1 MTATALVTALATEA
15 PAVAARI
22 SGDGSVT
29 IAGMTLDSHRVRTGD
44 LYCCLRG
51 ERADGHDF
59 AADAVGAGATAL
71 LVDHVLDLE
80 ATQLVV
86 PDTRLAVGSLAA
98 TLWGHPSGRMAV
110 VGITGTNGKTTTSY
124 LLAAILER
132 AGWPTGV
139 VGTLT
144 GSFTTPEAPELQARL
159 AEMADAGRRAVA
171 MEVSSHA
178 LALHRVD
185 GTRFAVAVFTNLG
198 HDHLDLHGTVER
210 YFAAKASL
218 FTPDR
223 AAVGVVNVDDVHGRQ
238 LTDAAPIPILPFGL
252 SDAEDL
258 TVGPAGSRFR
268 WRGHEVTLPV
278 GGRFNV
284 ANALAAATAAGALG
298 IADDVIAAGL
308 GEVAP
313 VPGRMEAVDAGQ
325 PFRVVV
331 DFAHTPDALAG
342 LLGELREV
350 TPGRVI
356 AVFGCGGDRDAEK
369 RPLMGRSAAEG
380 ADLVVVTSDNPRSE
394 DPEAIVAAIVAGVPV
409 PRRDVV
415 ITEVDRRRAIARALA
430 EAAAG
435 DVVVIAGKGHETT
448 QTVAGEKR
456 PFDDRAVARELL
468 ESAR

>member
-1 MTATALVTALATEA
+1 MTATALVDAAGATG
-15 PAVAARI
+15 VAARI

-29 IAGMTLDSHRVRTGD
+29 IGGMTLDSNRVRTGD
-44 LYCCLRG
+44 LYCCIRG
-51 ERADGHDF
+51 ERADGHDY
-59 AADAVGAGATAL
+59 AAGAVVAGATAL
-71 LVDHVLDLE
+71 LVDHLLDVG

-86 PDTRLAVGSLAA
+86 PDTRLAVGPLAA
-98 TLWGHPSGRMAV
+98 TFWDHPSDRMAV

-124 LLAAILER
+124 LLAAVLER

-139 VGTLT
+139 LGTLT
-144 GSFTTPEAPELQARL
+144 GSFTTPEAPDLQARL
-159 AEMADAGRRAVA
+159 AEMADSGRRAVA

-198 HDHLDLHGTVER
+198 RDHLDLHGTIER

-218 FTPDR
+218 FTPGR

-238 LTDAAPIPILPFGL
+238 LADAAAIPIVPFGL
-252 SDAEDL
+252 DDAASL
-258 TVGPAGSRFR
+258 VVGATSSHFR
-268 WRGHEVTLPV
+268 WRGHEVTLPL

-284 ANALAAATAAGALG
+284 ANALAAATAAAALG
-298 IADDVIAAGL
+298 IAEDVIAAGL
-308 GEVAP
+308 GTVAP
-313 VPGRMEAVDAGQ
+313 VAGRMEQVEAGQ

-342 LLGELREV
+342 LLAELREV

-356 AVFGCGGDRDAEK
+356 VVFGCGGDRDADK
-369 RPLMGRSAAEG
+369 RPMMGRSAAEG

-394 DPEAIVAAIVAGVPV
+394 DPEAIVAAIMAGVPV
-409 PRRDVV
+409 ARRGRVV
-415 ITEVDRRRAIARALA
+415 TEVDRREAIARALA

-468 ESAR
+468 EGAR

>member
-1 MTATALVTALATEA
+1 MTATALAETSG
-15 PAVAARI
+15 VAARI
-22 SGDGSVT
+22 SGDGSAT
-29 IAGMTLDSHRVRTGD
+29 ITGMTLDSSQVRAGD

-51 ERADGHDF
+51 ERADGHDY
-59 AADAVGAGATAL
+59 AASAVVAGATAL
-71 LVDHVLDLE
+71 LVDHLLDID

-86 PDTRLAVGSLAA
+86 PDTRLAVGPLAA
-98 TLWGHPSGRMAV
+98 TFWDHPSHRMAI

-124 LLAAILER
+124 LLAAVLEH

-139 VGTLT
+139 MGTLT

-159 AEMADAGRRAVA
+159 AEMAESGRRAVA

-198 HDHLDLHGTVER
+198 RDHLDLHGTIER

-238 LTDAAPIPILPFGL
+238 LADAAPIPVIPFGL
-252 SDAEDL
+252 ADADAL
-258 TVGPAGSRFR
+258 VVGPTASRFR
-268 WRGHEVTLPV
+268 WRGHEVTLPL

-298 IADDVIAAGL
+298 IAEDVIAAGL
-308 GEVAP
+308 GDVTP
-313 VPGRMEAVDAGQ
+313 VSGRMEAVDAGQ

-342 LLGELREV
+342 LLAELREV
-350 TPGRVI
+350 TAGRVI
-356 AVFGCGGDRDAEK
+356 VVFGCGGDRDTEK

-380 ADLVVVTSDNPRSE
+380 ADLVVITSDNPRSE
-394 DPEAIVAAIVAGVPV
+394 DPEAIIAAILAGVPV
-409 PRRDVV
+409 ARRGAVV
-415 ITEVDRRRAIARALA
+415 TEVDRRRGIARALA
-430 EAAAG
+430 EAVEG

-448 QTVAGEKR
+448 QTIAGEKR
-456 PFDDRAVARELL
+456 PFDDRVVARELL
-468 ESAR
+468 EGAR